1 VVVWVYDWQIGLQ
14 DRLGFFAANE
24 SLYVAVFR
32 VGHFK
37 TPEVTTGAF

>member
-1 VVVWVYDWQIGLQ
+1 MVRIYNWQIGLQ
-14 DRLGFFAANE
+14 NCLGFFSSNE

-37 TPEVTTGAF
+37 TPEVNIGAV